1 MRQGVSQL
9 SNLLLPKMLR
19 RPEQGSQEMHLLS
32 SIDLIFLASPLIQIT
47 MEGMA
52 NSEELVNW
60 LMPSSKNSSLPK
72 DALELNTKMISR
84 ESIAEA

>member
-1 MRQGVSQL
+1 
-9 SNLLLPKMLR
+9 MLR